1 MQGERN
7 AKFICDF
14 SYLMLI
20 LPFYFNKRA
29 TMIAIVNYDTG
40 NIRSVINALGRVGC
54 TDWVYTD
61 DKSIL
66 AQADKVIL
74 PGVGEASSAMAKL
87 VERGL
92 DTFIP
97 TLTQPVLGICV
108 GTQLMC
114 QSSEE
119 GDAQCMGIF
128 RTKVKKFQTQQL
140 NPVGADLEPFPLVT
154 SPLGGSEGG
163 CSSFKIPHMGWNQIT
178 DLRTPLF
185 KDIDEGAYIYYVH
198 SFYPEL
204 CEDTIATT
212 HYINAFSGALGR
224 DNFFGTQFHP
234 EKSGAVGAQIIKNF
248 LEL

>member
-1 MQGERN
+1 
-7 AKFICDF
+7 
-14 SYLMLI
+14 
-20 LPFYFNKRA
+20 
-29 TMIAIVNYDTG
+29 MIAIVNYDTG
-40 NIRSVINALGRVGC
+40 NIRSVTNALGRIGC

-61 DKSIL
+61 DKHTL
-66 AQADKVIL
+66 ATADKVIL
-74 PGVGEASSAMAKL
+74 PGVGEASTAMAKL
-87 VERGL
+87 AERGL

-119 GDAQCMGIF
+119 GDVECMGIF
-128 RTKVKKFQTQQL
+128 RTRVRKFQSEKQQDRELSIL
-140 NPVGADLEPFPLVT
+140 NCPLSIEKV
-154 SPLGGSEGG
+154 
-163 CSSFKIPHMGWNQIT
+163 PHMGWNQIT
-178 DLRTPLF
+178 NLRSPLF

-234 EKSGAVGAQIIKNF
+234 EKSGAVGAQILKNF

>member
-1 MQGERN
+1 
-7 AKFICDF
+7 
-14 SYLMLI
+14 
-20 LPFYFNKRA
+20 
-29 TMIAIVNYDTG
+29 MIAIVNYDTG
-40 NIRSVINALGRVGC
+40 NICSVTNALRRVGC

-61 DKSIL
+61 DKEIL
-66 AQADKVIL
+66 MKADKVIL
-74 PGVGEASSAMAKL
+74 PGVGEASTAMAKL
-87 VERGL
+87 AERGL

-119 GDAQCMGIF
+119 GNVECMGIF
-128 RTKVKKFQTQQL
+128 RTQVKKFQPEVQPKLNNEVVNGQQSSVNTPDGSLSIL
-140 NPVGADLEPFPLVT
+140 NSQF
-154 SPLGGSEGG
+154 SI
-163 CSSFKIPHMGWNQIT
+163 FKVPHMGWNQIT
-178 DLRTPLF
+178 HLRTPLF
-185 KDIDEGAYIYYVH
+185 RDIAEGAYIYYVH

-204 CEDTIATT
+204 CADTIATT
-212 HYINAFSGALGR
+212 SYINAFSGALGR

>member
-1 MQGERN
+1 
-7 AKFICDF
+7 
-14 SYLMLI
+14 MLKDI
-20 LPFYFNKRA
+20 IEI
-29 TMIAIVNYDTG
+29 MIAIVNYDTG

-66 AQADKVIL
+66 AKADKVLL

-87 VERGL
+87 TERGL

-128 RTKVKKFQTQQL
+128 RTKVKKFQ
-140 NPVGADLEPFPLVT
+140 PAP
-154 SPLGGSEGG
+154 SSENDF
-163 CSSFKIPHMGWNQIT
+163 SISNSQFSIEKIPHMGWNQIT

-212 HYINAFSGALGR
+212 HYINPFSGALGR

-234 EKSGAVGAQIIKNF
+234 EKSGAIGAQILKNF

>member
-1 MQGERN
+1 
-7 AKFICDF
+7 
-14 SYLMLI
+14 
-20 LPFYFNKRA
+20 
-29 TMIAIVNYDTG
+29 MIAIVNYDTG
-40 NIRSVINALGRVGC
+40 NICSVTNALKRVGC

-61 DKSIL
+61 DKDIL
-66 AQADKVIL
+66 MKADKVIL
-74 PGVGEASSAMAKL
+74 PGVGEASTAMAKL
-87 VERGL
+87 AERGL

-119 GDAQCMGIF
+119 GNVECMGIF
-128 RTKVKKFQTQQL
+128 RTKVKKFQTHP
-140 NPVGADLEPFPLVT
+140 NPPCEGGDSGLAVQNTLPHREGW
-154 SPLGGSEGG
+154 GGSP
-163 CSSFKIPHMGWNQIT
+163 KVPHMGWNQIA

-185 KDIDEGAYIYYVH
+185 KGIDEGAYIYYVH

-204 CEDTIATT
+204 CADTIATT
-212 HYINAFSGALGR
+212 RYINAFSGALGR

>member
-1 MQGERN
+1 
-7 AKFICDF
+7 
-14 SYLMLI
+14 
-20 LPFYFNKRA
+20 
-29 TMIAIVNYDTG
+29 MIAIVNYDTG
-40 NIRSVINALGRVGC
+40 NIRSVTNALGRIGC

-61 DKSIL
+61 DKHTL
-66 AQADKVIL
+66 TTADKVIL
-74 PGVGEASSAMAKL
+74 PGVGEASTAMAKL
-87 VERGL
+87 AERGL

-119 GDAQCMGIF
+119 GNAECMGIF
-128 RTKVKKFQTQQL
+128 RTKVKRFCSQQPTQDSQRSTL
-140 NPVGADLEPFPLVT
+140 KV
-154 SPLGGSEGG
+154 
-163 CSSFKIPHMGWNQIT
+163 PHMGWNQIT
-178 DLRTPLF
+178 NLRSPLF

-234 EKSGAVGAQIIKNF
+234 EKSGAVGAQILKNF

>member
-1 MQGERN
+1 
-7 AKFICDF
+7 
-14 SYLMLI
+14 
-20 LPFYFNKRA
+20 
-29 TMIAIVNYDTG
+29 MIAIVNYDTG
-40 NIRSVINALGRVGC
+40 NIRSVINALDRVGC

-61 DKSIL
+61 DKNIL

-128 RTKVKKFQTQQL
+128 RTKVKKFRPDIYLEGELSTLNSQL
-140 NPVGADLEPFPLVT
+140 ST
-154 SPLGGSEGG
+154 S
-163 CSSFKIPHMGWNQIT
+163 KIPHMGWNQIT

-224 DNFFGTQFHP
+224 DNFFGTQFHT
-234 EKSGAVGAQIIKNF
+234 EKSGAIGAQIIKNF

>member
-1 MQGERN
+1 
-7 AKFICDF
+7 
-14 SYLMLI
+14 
-20 LPFYFNKRA
+20 
-29 TMIAIVNYDTG
+29 MIAIVNYDTG
-40 NIRSVINALGRVGC
+40 NIRSVTNALGRIGC

-61 DKSIL
+61 DKHTL
-66 AQADKVIL
+66 ATADKVIL
-74 PGVGEASSAMAKL
+74 PGVGEASTAMAKL
-87 VERGL
+87 AERGL

-119 GDAQCMGIF
+119 GNAECMGIF
-128 RTKVKKFQTQQL
+128 RTKVKKF
-140 NPVGADLEPFPLVT
+140 
-154 SPLGGSEGG
+154 LGQPMTPPDFSIFN
-163 CSSFKIPHMGWNQIT
+163 SQFSIFKVPHMGWNQIT
-178 DLRTPLF
+178 NLRSPLF

-234 EKSGAVGAQIIKNF
+234 EKSGAVGAQILKNF

>member
-1 MQGERN
+1 
-7 AKFICDF
+7 
-14 SYLMLI
+14 
-20 LPFYFNKRA
+20 
-29 TMIAIVNYDTG
+29 MIAIVDYDTG
-40 NIRSVINALGRVGC
+40 NICSVTNALKRVGC

-61 DKSIL
+61 DKTIL

-74 PGVGEASSAMAKL
+74 PGVGEASTAMAKL
-87 VERGL
+87 AERGL

-119 GDAQCMGIF
+119 GNVDCMGIF
-128 RTKVKKFQTQQL
+128 RTKVKKFDNKL
-140 NPVGADLEPFPLVT
+140 
-154 SPLGGSEGG
+154 
-163 CSSFKIPHMGWNQIT
+163 SSLKVPHMGWNQIT

-212 HYINAFSGALGR
+212 QYINAFSGALGR

-234 EKSGAVGAQIIKNF
+234 EKSGAVGAQILKNF

>member
-1 MQGERN
+1 
-7 AKFICDF
+7 
-14 SYLMLI
+14 
-20 LPFYFNKRA
+20 
-29 TMIAIVNYDTG
+29 MIAIVNYDTG
-40 NIRSVINALGRVGC
+40 NICSVTNALRRVGC
-54 TDWVYTD
+54 TDWMYTD
-61 DKSIL
+61 DKEIL
-66 AQADKVIL
+66 MKADKVLL
-74 PGVGEASSAMAKL
+74 PGVGEASTAMAKL
-87 VERGL
+87 AERGL

-119 GDAQCMGIF
+119 GNVECMGIF
-128 RTKVKKFQTQQL
+128 RTQVKKFQSDVYPEGQL
-140 NPVGADLEPFPLVT
+140 SSFHFPLST
-154 SPLGGSEGG
+154 
-163 CSSFKIPHMGWNQIT
+163 FKVPHMGWNQIT

-204 CEDTIATT
+204 CADTIATT
-212 HYINAFSGALGR
+212 QYINAFSGALGR

>member
-1 MQGERN
+1 
-7 AKFICDF
+7 
-14 SYLMLI
+14 
-20 LPFYFNKRA
+20 
-29 TMIAIVNYDTG
+29 MIAIVNYDTG
-40 NIRSVINALGRVGC
+40 NICSVTNALKRVGC

-61 DKSIL
+61 DKEIL
-66 AQADKVIL
+66 MKADKVLL
-74 PGVGEASSAMAKL
+74 PGVGEASTAMAKL
-87 VERGL
+87 AERGL

-119 GDAQCMGIF
+119 GNVECMGIF
-128 RTKVKKFQTQQL
+128 RTKVKKFLGQQTTDNGQQSSVNTPDGSLSIL
-140 NPVGADLEPFPLVT
+140 NSQFSILKV
-154 SPLGGSEGG
+154 
-163 CSSFKIPHMGWNQIT
+163 PHMGWNQIA

-185 KDIDEGAYIYYVH
+185 RDIDEGAYIYYVH

-212 HYINAFSGALGR
+212 QYINAFSGALGR

>member
-1 MQGERN
+1 
-7 AKFICDF
+7 
-14 SYLMLI
+14 
-20 LPFYFNKRA
+20 
-29 TMIAIVNYDTG
+29 MIAIVDYDTG
-40 NIRSVINALGRVGC
+40 NICSVTNALKRVGC

-61 DKSIL
+61 DKEIL
-66 AQADKVIL
+66 MKADKVIL
-74 PGVGEASSAMAKL
+74 PGVGEASTAMAKL
-87 VERGL
+87 AERGL

-119 GDAQCMGIF
+119 GNVDCMGIF
-128 RTKVKKFQTQQL
+128 RTKVKKFETQQSSVNAPDSSLSIL
-140 NPVGADLEPFPLVT
+140 NSQLPIL
-154 SPLGGSEGG
+154 
-163 CSSFKIPHMGWNQIT
+163 KIPHMGWNQIT
-178 DLRTPLF
+178 NLRSPLF

-212 HYINAFSGALGR
+212 YYINAFSGALGR

-234 EKSGAVGAQIIKNF
+234 EKSGAIGAQIIKNF